1 MAEFTRR
8 NFIRTGL
15 TGAIVTTAGISSLMA
30 EPIASATVDR
40 VPLGKTGLHVTRLAM
55 GTGTN
60 GWNHGSNQTR
70 IGLEN
75 FKRMIQAGYDRGIR
89 FLDTADT
96 YGSHAF
102 VKEAIKMKPRE
113 ELTVMTKIW
122 TENLDWHPLQPV
134 NQTIERIRQELQT
147 DYLDI
152 VLLHCMTSAKWTDEK
167 KRFMDDLSEAKSKG
181 LIKKVGFSAHDFGAL
196 ESGVNHEWPDVVLAR
211 INNKEIRMDGHPD
224 TIMNLLEIAGSKGKG
239 VLGMKIFGC
248 GGLIK
253 EEERMASLRY
263 VVHSKKVHAMTIGFE
278 DPLQV
283 HDAVERMMG
292 VVAEKTGKSGR
303 L

>member
-8 NFIRTGL
+8 HFIRTGL
-15 TGAIVTTAGISSLMA
+15 AGAIVTTGAFSTLMA
-30 EPIASATVDR
+30 DPSVSAKIDR

-75 FKRMIQAGYDRGIR
+75 FRRMIQAGYDRGIR

-96 YGSHAF
+96 YGSHVF
-102 VKEAIKMKPRE
+102 VKEAIQMKPRE

-134 NQTIERIRQELQT
+134 DQTIERIRQELQT

-167 KRFMDDLSEAKSKG
+167 KKFMDGLSEAKSKG
-181 LIKKVGFSAHDFGAL
+181 LIRKVGFSAHDYGAL

-211 INNKEIRMDGHPD
+211 INNKEIRMDGHPEK
-224 TIMNLLEIAGSKGKG
+224 IMDLLEIAGSKGKG

-248 GGLIK
+248 GGLVK
-253 EEERMASLRY
+253 EEERMASLRF
-263 VVHSKKVHAMTIGFE
+263 VVQSKNVHAMTIGFE
-278 DPLQV
+278 DATQV
-283 HDAVERMMG
+283 HDAVDRLMG
-292 VVAEKTGKSGR
+292 VVAEVNKS
-303 L
+303 